1 MTVGQ
6 LLAQDGV
13 LAPELLGRLEGHFE
27 GPQLTAHKRIS
38 LHGSGTTR
46 GRVGAST
53 LDPSPDPAL
62 EADHRYSPSDDS
74 M

>member
-38 LHGSGTTR
+38 LHGSGGTTR
-46 GRVGAST
+46 GRVGASI
-53 LDPSPDPAL
+53 P
-62 EADHRYSPSDDS
+62 
-74 M
+74 